1 MGLAMDRAELKGRL
15 EKLRAQGKRIVFTN
29 GCFDILHR
37 GHLECLRQAKKL
49 GDALVVGVNT
59 DASVRRLKGEGRPY
73 VGEEDRVA
81 LLLGL
86 EPVDYVCKFHE
97 DTPLELIRELRPD
110 ILVKGEDYRAS
121 EVVGATDVRSWGGEV
136 RLIRLVPGV
145 STTEIVRRIASAQGP
160 PPKEDGG
167 KGP

>member
-1 MGLAMDRAELKGRL
+1 MGLAMDREELKGRL
-15 EKLRAQGKRIVFTN
+15 KKLRARGKRIVFTN

-37 GHLECLRQAKKL
+37 GHLECLRQAKEL
-49 GDALVVGVNT
+49 GDTLVVGVNT

-81 LLLGL
+81 LLSAL

-110 ILVKGEDYRAS
+110 VLIKGEDYKAS
-121 EVVGATDVRSWGGEV
+121 EVVGATEVRSWGGEV
-136 RLIRLVPGV
+136 RLIRLVPGI
-145 STTEIVRRIASAQGP
+145 STTEIVRRIASAGGP
-160 PPKEDGG
+160 SPEEGGG